1 MLRNIWFPVDRP
13 RCYVSGMSDNPTSIP
28 VLDLSTAR
36 NADGTFNTEFIDK
49 LREATHK
56 IGFFQLVG
64 YGAGEERVKD
74 LFDVTK
80 RFFDL
85 PLEDRLELDNRKSPH
100 FRGYTRLGTELT
112 QGRPD
117 AREQVD
123 FGPEREPVTDY
134 PADQPYWLVQGP
146 NLFPDTVLPELRE
159 TSMEWAALMSEVG
172 AELLAAISVS
182 LELPEDHFAEPFE
195 GTPAWMA
202 KLIHYVGGVVKEAG
216 TQGVGSHADY
226 GFVTLLLQ
234 DEVGGLEVKPHESDE
249 WLPVEPIPG
258 ALVVNLGE
266 MLEVATQGY
275 LSATIHRVQA
285 PPPGVDRYAIPF
297 FWSPRLD
304 SVIDP
309 VQLPPALAAESRGI
323 SDDPQ
328 NPMLASYGANVLKG
342 WLRAH
347 PQVAA
352 IHHPELV
359 PAKK

>member
-1 MLRNIWFPVDRP
+1 
-13 RCYVSGMSDNPTSIP
+13 MSVIPESIP

-36 NADGTFNTEFIDK
+36 NADGSFNPEFIDQ
-49 LREATHK
+49 LRDATHR

-64 YGAGEERVKD
+64 YGAAQARVEE

-80 RFFDL
+80 RFFNL
-85 PLEDRLELDNRKSPH
+85 PLEDRLALDNRNSPH
-100 FRGYTRLGTELT
+100 FRGYTRLGTEIT
-112 QGRPD
+112 KGRPD

-123 FGPEREPVTDY
+123 FGPERAPVTDY

-146 NLFPDTVLPELRE
+146 NQFPDEVLPELRS
-159 TSMEWAALMSEVG
+159 TAMDWAEAMSWVG
-172 AELLAAISVS
+172 AELLSAIAVS
-182 LELPEDHFAEPFE
+182 LELPEDHFTEPFE
-195 GTPAWMA
+195 DTPAWMA

-216 TQGVGSHADY
+216 TQGVGAHADY
-226 GFVTLLLQ
+226 GFITLLLQ
-234 DEVGGLEVKPHESDE
+234 DSVGGLEVKPHESDT

-275 LSATIHRVQA
+275 LSATIHRVLA
-285 PPPGVDRYAIPF
+285 PAPGVDRYAIPF

-304 SVIDP
+304 TVINP
-309 VQLPPALAAESRGI
+309 VQLPAELAAQSRGI
-323 SDDPQ
+323 SDDPD

-347 PQVAA
+347 PQVAKL
-352 IHHPELV
+352 HHPEL
-359 PAKK
+359 AGK

>member
-1 MLRNIWFPVDRP
+1 
-13 RCYVSGMSDNPTSIP
+13 MSAIPESIP

-36 NADGTFNTEFIDK
+36 NADGSFNPEFIDQ
-49 LREATHK
+49 LRDATHR

-64 YGAGEERVKD
+64 YGAAQARVEE

-85 PLEDRLELDNRKSPH
+85 PLEDRLALDNRNSPH
-100 FRGYTRLGTELT
+100 FRGYTRLGTEIT
-112 QGRPD
+112 KGRPD

-123 FGPEREPVTDY
+123 FGPERAPVADY

-146 NLFPDTVLPELRE
+146 NQFPDEVLPELRS
-159 TSMEWAALMSEVG
+159 TAMDWAEAMSWVG
-172 AELLAAISVS
+172 AELLSAIAVS
-182 LELPEDHFAEPFE
+182 LELPGDHFTEPFE
-195 GTPAWMA
+195 DTPAWMA

-216 TQGVGSHADY
+216 TQGVGAHADY
-226 GFVTLLLQ
+226 GFITLLLQ
-234 DEVGGLEVKPHESDE
+234 DSVGGLEVKPHESDT

-275 LSATIHRVQA
+275 LSATIHRVLA
-285 PPPGVDRYAIPF
+285 PAPGVDRYAIPF

-304 SVIDP
+304 TVIDP
-309 VQLPPALAAESRGI
+309 VQLPAELAAQSRGI
-323 SDDPQ
+323 SDDPD

-347 PQVAA
+347 PQVAKL
-352 IHHPELV
+352 HHPELV
-359 PAKK
+359 GK

>member
-1 MLRNIWFPVDRP
+1 
-13 RCYVSGMSDNPTSIP
+13 MSAIPESIP

-36 NADGTFNTEFIDK
+36 DADGSFNPEFIDQ
-49 LREATHK
+49 LRDATHR

-64 YGAGEERVKD
+64 YGAAQARVEE

-85 PLEDRLELDNRKSPH
+85 PLEDRLALDNRNSPH
-100 FRGYTRLGTELT
+100 FRGYTRLGTEIT
-112 QGRPD
+112 KGRPD

-123 FGPEREPVTDY
+123 FGPERAPVADY

-146 NLFPDTVLPELRE
+146 NQFPDEVLPELRS
-159 TSMEWAALMSEVG
+159 TAMDWAEAMSWVG
-172 AELLAAISVS
+172 AELLSAIAVS
-182 LELPEDHFAEPFE
+182 LELPEDHFTEPFE
-195 GTPAWMA
+195 DTPAWMA

-216 TQGVGSHADY
+216 TQGVGAHADY
-226 GFVTLLLQ
+226 GFITLLLQ
-234 DEVGGLEVKPHESDE
+234 DSVGGLEVKPHESDT

-275 LSATIHRVQA
+275 LSATIHRVLA
-285 PPPGVDRYAIPF
+285 PAPGVDRYAIPF

-304 SVIDP
+304 TVIDP
-309 VQLPPALAAESRGI
+309 VQLPAELAAQSRGI
-323 SDDPQ
+323 SDDPD

-347 PQVAA
+347 PQVAKL
-352 IHHPELV
+352 HHPELV
-359 PAKK
+359 GK

>member
-1 MLRNIWFPVDRP
+1 MNAIPE
-13 RCYVSGMSDNPTSIP
+13 SIP

-36 NADGTFNTEFIDK
+36 SADGSFNPEFIDQ
-49 LREATHK
+49 LRDATHR

-64 YGAGEERVKD
+64 YGAAQARVEE
-74 LFDVTK
+74 LFDITK

-85 PLEDRLELDNRKSPH
+85 PLEDRLALDNRNSPH
-100 FRGYTRLGTELT
+100 FRGYTRLGTEIT
-112 QGRPD
+112 KGRPD

-123 FGPEREPVTDY
+123 FGPERAPVADY

-146 NLFPDTVLPELRE
+146 NQFPDQVLPELRATAMDWAE
-159 TSMEWAALMSEVG
+159 SMSWVG
-172 AELLAAISVS
+172 AELLSAIAVS

-195 GTPAWMA
+195 DTPAWMA

-216 TQGVGSHADY
+216 TQGVGAHADY
-226 GFVTLLLQ
+226 GFITLLLQ
-234 DEVGGLEVKPHESDE
+234 DSVGGLEVKPHESDV

-275 LSATIHRVQA
+275 LSATIHRVLA
-285 PPPGVDRYAIPF
+285 PAPGVDRYAIPF

-309 VQLPPALAAESRGI
+309 VQLPAELAAQSRGI
-323 SDDPQ
+323 SDDPD

-347 PQVAA
+347 PQVAQL
-352 IHHPELV
+352 HHPELV
-359 PAKK
+359 AK

>member
-1 MLRNIWFPVDRP
+1 
-13 RCYVSGMSDNPTSIP
+13 MSVIPESIP

-36 NADGTFNTEFIDK
+36 NADGSFNPEFIDQ
-49 LREATHK
+49 LRDATHR

-64 YGAGEERVKD
+64 YGAAQARVEE

-80 RFFDL
+80 RFFNL
-85 PLEDRLELDNRKSPH
+85 PLEDRLALDNRNSPH
-100 FRGYTRLGTELT
+100 FRGYTRLGTEIT
-112 QGRPD
+112 KGRPD

-123 FGPEREPVTDY
+123 FGPERAPVADY

-146 NLFPDTVLPELRE
+146 NQFPDEVLPELRS
-159 TSMEWAALMSEVG
+159 TAMDWAEAMSWVG
-172 AELLAAISVS
+172 AELLSAIAVS

-195 GTPAWMA
+195 DTPAWMA

-216 TQGVGSHADY
+216 TQGVGAHADY
-226 GFVTLLLQ
+226 GFITLLLQ
-234 DEVGGLEVKPHESDE
+234 DSVGGLEVKPHESDT

-275 LSATIHRVQA
+275 LSATIHRVLA
-285 PPPGVDRYAIPF
+285 PAPGVDRYAIPF

-304 SVIDP
+304 TVIDP
-309 VQLPPALAAESRGI
+309 VQLPAELAAQSRGI
-323 SDDPQ
+323 SDDPD

-347 PQVAA
+347 PQVAKL
-352 IHHPELV
+352 HHPELV
-359 PAKK
+359 GK

>member
-1 MLRNIWFPVDRP
+1 MNGNRE
-13 RCYVSGMSDNPTSIP
+13 SIP

-36 NADGTFNTEFIDK
+36 SADGTFNPAFIEQ
-49 LREATHK
+49 LRDATHK
-56 IGFFQLVG
+56 IGFFHLTG
-64 YGAGEERVKD
+64 YGAGPGRVEE

-80 RFFDL
+80 RFFEL
-85 PLEDRLELDNRKSPH
+85 PLEERLKLDNRTSPH
-100 FRGYTRLGTELT
+100 FRGYTRLGAEMT
-112 QGRPD
+112 QGKAD
-117 AREQVD
+117 AREQLD
-123 FGPEREPVTDY
+123 FSPEREPVSEY
-134 PADQPYWLVQGP
+134 PDDEPYWLVQGP
-146 NLFPDTVLPELRE
+146 NLWPEDVMPELSRV
-159 TSMEWAALMSEVG
+159 SMAWAELMSTVG
-172 AELLAAISVS
+172 AELLSAIAVS
-182 LELPEDHFAEPFE
+182 LELPENHFTEAFE

-202 KLIHYVGGVVKEAG
+202 KLIHYVGGVVQEAG
-216 TQGVGSHADY
+216 NQGVGSHADY

-234 DEVGGLEVKPHESDE
+234 DEVGGLEVKPHESE
-249 WLPVEPIPG
+249 TWIPVEPLPG

-304 SVIDP
+304 AVVDP
-309 VQLPPALAAESRGI
+309 VQLPPSLAEQARGI

-347 PQVAA
+347 PKVAE

-359 PAKK
+359 GHSRAQDD